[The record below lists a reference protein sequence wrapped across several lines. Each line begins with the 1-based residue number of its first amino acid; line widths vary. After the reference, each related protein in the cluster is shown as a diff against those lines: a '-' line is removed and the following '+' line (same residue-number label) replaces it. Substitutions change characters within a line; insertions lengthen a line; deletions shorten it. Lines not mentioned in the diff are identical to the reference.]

1 MRFQKIMTKNL
12 GRGQQIQ
19 DEELGDGATT
29 LRQRSWGMAKKFRT
43 KNLGWKQINGST
55 AGFLDCKKVELRKV
69 RGAKQLIMTAA

>member
-1 MRFQKIMTKNL
+1 MTKNL

-19 DEELGDGATT
+19 DEELGDGATKK
-29 LRQRSWGMAKKFRT
+29 LGDGNKFRT